1 MEASVPIDSKI
12 RCKSRYNDNYDSDS
26 QICAGKYSI
35 LSTNPGAC
43 QVDLI
48 TIWKGLK

>member
-1 MEASVPIDSKI
+1 MKMVRVKT
-12 RCKSRYNDNYDSDS
+12 SRYNDNFDSDS

-43 QVDLI
+43 QVINND
-48 TIWKGLK
+48 